1 MEMVYMVGDY
11 SVIEMD
17 GHTIGVF
24 TPCVYD
30 VVCIGI
36 DRIIGRGSYRDMVRF
51 ANFLAE

>member
-17 GHTIGVF
+17 GHTS
-24 TPCVYD
+24 VYD